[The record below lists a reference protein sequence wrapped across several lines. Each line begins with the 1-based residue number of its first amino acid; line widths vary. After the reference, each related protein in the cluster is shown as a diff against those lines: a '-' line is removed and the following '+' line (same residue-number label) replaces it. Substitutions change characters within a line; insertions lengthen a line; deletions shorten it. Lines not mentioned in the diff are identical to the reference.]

1 MESVELITMR
11 RTFLYKRRAI
21 ELLFTTSLEK
31 GDLTMKKYTK
41 PELKKHADLKS
52 VTFSSH

>member
-1 MESVELITMR
+1 MESVRVIIVR
-11 RTFLYKRRAI
+11 GTFLYKRRAI

-31 GDLTMKKYTK
+31 GDLSMKKYTK